1 MLCSILTIV
10 LLVLAALT
18 FGMSAANYDGN
29 LMGMMFFSIVGIVIS
44 RLLIKSA
51 SSERRFEPSA
61 MRPRIKSSP
70 PDSARQPPR
79 LWRLR
84 LC

>member
-1 MLCSILTIV
+1 MTRFDTKPLKLGCGMVIGLCSILTIL

-18 FGMSAANYDGN
+18 FGMSAANYHGN

-51 SSERRFEPSA
+51 S
-61 MRPRIKSSP
+61 K
-70 PDSARQPPR
+70 
-79 LWRLR
+79 
-84 LC
+84 